1 MEKLLTDSIQE
12 ALAETA
18 LELANERANKAMYK
32 KAYEALDKEN
42 KELKARLE
50 KSEVQ
55 DDVPDSK

>member
-12 ALAETA
+12 AFAETA

-50 KSEVQ
+50 KLEVQ

>member
-32 KAYEALDKEN
+32 RAYEALDKEN

-50 KSEVQ
+50 KLEAQ
-55 DDVPDSK
+55 DDVSDSK

>member
-42 KELKARLE
+42 KELKSRLE
-50 KSEVQ
+50 KLEVQ
-55 DDVPDSK
+55 NDVPDSK

>member
-50 KSEVQ
+50 KLEVQ
-55 DDVPDSK
+55 DDIPDSK

>member
-12 ALAETA
+12 ALSETA

-50 KSEVQ
+50 KLEVQ
-55 DDVPDSK
+55 DDVSDSK

>member
-50 KSEVQ
+50 KLEVQ
-55 DDVPDSK
+55 DDVPNSK

>member
-50 KSEVQ
+50 KLEVQ
-55 DDVPDSK
+55 DDVQDSK

>member
-42 KELKARLE
+42 KELKSRLE
-50 KSEVQ
+50 KLEVQ
-55 DDVPDSK
+55 DDVSDSK

>member
-42 KELKARLE
+42 KELKSRLE
-50 KSEVQ
+50 KLEVQ

>member
-18 LELANERANKAMYK
+18 LELANERANKVMYK
-32 KAYEALDKEN
+32 KAYEDLDKEN

-50 KSEVQ
+50 KLEVQ
-55 DDVPDSK
+55 DDVSDSK

>member
-18 LELANERANKAMYK
+18 LELANERANKVMYK

-42 KELKARLE
+42 KELKVRLE
-50 KSEVQ
+50 KLEVQ
-55 DDVPDSK
+55 DDVSDSK

>member
-12 ALAETA
+12 ALAETS

-32 KAYEALDKEN
+32 RAYEALEKEN

-50 KSEVQ
+50 KLEVQ
-55 DDVPDSK
+55 NDVPDSK

>member
-32 KAYEALDKEN
+32 KAFEALDKEN

-50 KSEVQ
+50 KLEVQ

>member
-32 KAYEALDKEN
+32 KAYEALDKDN
-42 KELKARLE
+42 KQLKARLE
-50 KSEVQ
+50 KLEVQ
-55 DDVPDSK
+55 NDVPDSK

>member
-50 KSEVQ
+50 KLEVQ
-55 DDVPDSK
+55 NDVPDSK

>member
-18 LELANERANKAMYK
+18 LELANERANKVMYK

-50 KSEVQ
+50 KLEVQ
-55 DDVPDSK
+55 NDVSDSK

>member
-18 LELANERANKAMYK
+18 LELANERANKVMYK

-50 KSEVQ
+50 KLEVQ

>member
-50 KSEVQ
+50 KLEVQ
-55 DDVPDSK
+55 NDVSDSK

>member
-1 MEKLLTDSIQE
+1 MEKLLTDSIRE

-32 KAYEALDKEN
+32 KVYEALDKEN

-50 KSEVQ
+50 KLEVQ

>member
-50 KSEVQ
+50 KLEVQ
-55 DDVPDSK
+55 DDVSDSK

>member
-12 ALAETA
+12 ALTETA

-50 KSEVQ
+50 KLEVQ

>member
-50 KSEVQ
+50 KLEVQ

>member
-50 KSEVQ
+50 KLEVQ
-55 DDVPDSK
+55 DDVSNSK

>member
-18 LELANERANKAMYK
+18 LDLANERANKAMYK

-50 KSEVQ
+50 KLEVQ

>member
-18 LELANERANKAMYK
+18 LELATERANKAMYK
-32 KAYEALDKEN
+32 KAYEPLDKEN

-50 KSEVQ
+50 KLEVQ

>member
-42 KELKARLE
+42 KEIKARLE
-50 KSEVQ
+50 KLEVQ